1 MVMALRCGLMVLN
14 MKGNGYMIRWKDKVK
29 LNILM
34 ITSMK
39 ENSFRIKLMAKA
51 GLSIKHWE

>member
-1 MVMALRCGLMVLN
+1 MALRCGLMVLN